1 MRNKLIVKVLLFF
14 WLLLFFILVPFTSL
28 ESKVYIDINSPI
40 FKQLPIAVQEFSGHY
55 GKEISDV
62 VVADLEFTGLFLQI
76 NPSAYLEIPTQEF
89 NPKNWSVLGVE
100 IVIKGSVKIEK
111 DKDFIVIVFVY
122 DVFEHR
128 EILKKEYQA
137 KKELIRT
144 LSHSIANDIYN
155 KLTGEVGIF
164 RSKIAFIA
172 GDKAEKDIYIM
183 DWDGNRISKIG
194 VKKESILSLRWSR
207 DGNKLIYSARRNRE
221 WGIYCLDFVNM
232 KEEKIFT
239 SKGTNILG
247 DFLPNGDEIIISST
261 KDGTPNIYII
271 ALKEKSKIKKL
282 TSSYG
287 IETSPSIS
295 YDGRYITFVSD
306 RGGTPQ
312 VYLMEIDGSGAKR
325 ITFEGTYNTSP
336 LWSFKEDLIAF
347 VGLKGKNQ
355 IFTIK
360 PDGTELKQLTTD
372 GNNEEPSFS
381 PDGRYIVFSSDRN
394 RIKSI
399 YLMRTNG
406 ENQKRITPGNMECFG
421 PRWSNNNF

>member
-89 NPKNWSVLGVE
+89 NTKNWSVLGVE

-128 EILKKEYQA
+128 EILKKEYQV

-336 LWSFKEDLIAF
+336 VWSFKEDLIAF

>member
-1 MRNKLIVKVLLFF
+1 MKNKLRVKVLLIFF
-14 WLLLFFILVPFTSL
+14 GLFFSIFIPFTSC
-28 ESKVYIDINSPI
+28 ESKVYIDINSPA
-40 FKQLPIAVQEFSGHY
+40 FKQLPIAIQEFSGPY

-62 VVADLEFTGLFLQI
+62 ISSDLEFTGLFLHI
-76 NPSAYLEIPTQEF
+76 NPDAYLETPAQEF

-100 IVIKGSVKIEK
+100 IVVKGSVEIEK
-111 DKDFIVIVFVY
+111 DKDLIVMVFLY
-122 DVFEHR
+122 DVFEAK

-155 KLTGEVGIF
+155 KLTGETGIF
-164 RSKIAFIA
+164 RSKIAFIS
-172 GDKAEKDIYIM
+172 GDKKEKNIYIM
-183 DWDGNRISKIG
+183 DWDGNRISKLG
-194 VKKESILSLRWSR
+194 VKKEAIISLRWSR
-207 DGNKLIYSARRNRE
+207 DGTKLIYSARGNRE

-232 KEEKIFT
+232 KEEKVFS

-247 DFLPNGDEIIISST
+247 DFLLKGDEIIISSS

-271 ALKEKSKIKKL
+271 NLKESSKIKKL

-295 YDGRYITFVSD
+295 PDGKYITFVSD
-306 RGGTPQ
+306 RGRTPQ
-312 VYLMEIDGSGAKR
+312 IYLMDIDGLNVNR

-336 LWSFKEDLIAF
+336 VWFPKGDLIAF
-347 VGLKGKNQ
+347 VGLKVGNQ
-355 IFTIK
+355 IFTIE
-360 PDGTELKQLTTD
+360 PDGSELTQLTTE

-381 PDGRYIVFSSDRN
+381 PDGRYIVFCSDRN

-399 YLMRTNG
+399 YIMRANG
-406 ENQKRITPGNMECFG
+406 EAQKKITPENMECFG
-421 PRWSNNNF
+421 PRWSSNNF